1 MHSTPT
7 ATDGSTG
14 QKFSLQ
20 HLAIKVAIPLGIMS
34 VALYG
39 LSHFTTGVSAAEIR
53 DDALSYDA
61 TTLALSLLS
70 MLVSYALLGLYEAL
84 IMPTV
89 SVVKVP
95 FKLLV
100 ATGARSMAI
109 SNLFGFSWLTGG
121 ALRFKVY
128 TARGVSICTVSK
140 LMATGWAAFSRV
152 FGLSSASSWSSIPAN
167 LCICCRYQATLSR

>member
-1 MHSTPT
+1 MHSTLT
-7 ATDGSTG
+7 ATDGSTD

-20 HLAIKVAIPLGIMS
+20 YPTIKVAIPLGIMA
-34 VALYG
+34 VAIYG

-100 ATGARSMAI
+100 ATGAGSMAI